1 MKFKKTLSFA
11 IAYSPLAFLVN
22 IILLMAISLIG
33 KNTSFFNIDSLY
45 LIIGLTEV
53 LSLLYI
59 LKYKKY
65 ILT

>member
-1 MKFKKTLSFA
+1 MKFKKSLSFV

-53 LSLLYI
+53 
-59 LKYKKY
+59 
-65 ILT
+65 